1 MADMANAHPTDG
13 RRRKEKGPPSNLAL
27 PRLERVSDTE
37 REHSE
42 DSAGEKEAK
51 RQRSNPGTPVSTPRR
66 MPYDYDAMMGITRV
80 GTREAEGFDEDL
92 DSTEY
97 HDAND
102 NTEEPIRKE
111 ETDVDTQTPNST
123 GLQGGYGSS
132 SLKECIE
139 LLSATNRVTP
149 APLDSGIGDSAGP
162 PQVMSPSMEKSLT
175 GEETQPSSGSISH
188 EAALVTT
195 PIDGSTSQEAL
206 PVKDEPVSQVKCES
220 AKEMKNESSS
230 STQEVKVKQEESETV
245 GENATSVKQEEQQE
259 EQAPGPDSEDSLAP
273 ERTIEVLQRLL
284 EIQES
289 RTREDGQEDREISS
303 PHANPRE
310 RISGS
315 ETSRGHE
322 YGPYAPQGARRT
334 RRRYDSPD
342 PFMFNT
348 TIFIEHEAL
357 ANEMQDDP
365 IGSLHSRLRCVEHN
379 IETLRTRLTQ
389 VFDLRDTQ
397 GIRRDHR
404 AIATRLDEVEEYAS
418 ASTFREFMTKIQ
430 RLESMLLT
438 DGGGAVGEAIR
449 LCNRRIDQQQATLD
463 DVRNRVRTQEAN
475 PEGSEEN
482 SENICGRE
490 NRTMDRRRRRVIPSQ
505 EIWRSPMPRPP
516 PPPQVSEMP
525 RADPDQQASSRLFT
539 AYNQCVSRTG
549 QLENRFDQF
558 RFEIRRDATE
568 MALVLQGHEQRVSTH
583 SRELRQLH
591 ESHEEMQGRITG
603 IDNLSKTII
612 DHDHHVTQEF
622 DRATHSQKASI
633 CGLIKEQEDL
643 RKMIEELAGRFDRS
657 QDSLST
663 PQDEAS
669 TGVLLDLG
677 DLKTKVARLIEQ
689 HTQMDGEVSF
699 LKSLH
704 ESVKSLVSR

>member
-1 MADMANAHPTDG
+1 MAHCCSVPIASIPEEVLGLVGESSEDSHRCGQPASCTSKIDLRKRSWPTASAVERDRSEVAAGKLLFTQYIMADTANAHPTDG

-66 MPYDYDAMMGITRV
+66 MPYDYDAVMGITRV
-80 GTREAEGFDEDL
+80 GTREAEGFDEDV

-102 NTEEPIRKE
+102 TTEEPIRKE
-111 ETDVDTQTPNST
+111 QTDADSQVPMST
-123 GLQGGYGSS
+123 GFQGGYGSS

-139 LLSATNRVTP
+139 LLNTTSRIAP
-149 APLDSGIGDSAGP
+149 APLDSGIGKSAVP
-162 PQVMSPSMEKSLT
+162 PQVMSPNMEKSLT
-175 GEETQPSSGSISH
+175 EEITQPSSGSISH
-188 EAALVTT
+188 ESALVTL
-195 PIDGSTSQEAL
+195 PIDGSTSQEATQ
-206 PVKDEPVSQVKCES
+206 VKDEPLSQVKCEPV
-220 AKEMKNESSS
+220 KEMKTESSS

-245 GENATSVKQEEQQE
+245 GENATSVKHEEQRE
-259 EQAPGPDSEDSLAP
+259 EQAPEPDSEDSFTP
-273 ERTIEVLQRLL
+273 ERTIEVIQRLR

-289 RTREDGQEDREISS
+289 RTGEDGQEDREIPS

-322 YGPYAPQGARRT
+322 YGPYAPQGARRA

-438 DGGGAVGEAIR
+438 DGGGTVGEAIR
-449 LCNRRIDQQQATLD
+449 LCTRRIDQQQATLD
-463 DVRNRVRTQEAN
+463 DVRNRVRAQEAN

-482 SENICGRE
+482 SENISGRE
-490 NRTMDRRRRRVIPSQ
+490 NRTTDRRRRRAMPSQ

-516 PPPQVSEMP
+516 PPPQVS
-525 RADPDQQASSRLFT
+525 AK
-539 AYNQCVSRTG
+539 
-549 QLENRFDQF
+549 
-558 RFEIRRDATE
+558 
-568 MALVLQGHEQRVSTH
+568 
-583 SRELRQLH
+583 
-591 ESHEEMQGRITG
+591 GR
-603 IDNLSKTII
+603 
-612 DHDHHVTQEF
+612 
-622 DRATHSQKASI
+622 
-633 CGLIKEQEDL
+633 
-643 RKMIEELAGRFDRS
+643 
-657 QDSLST
+657 
-663 PQDEAS
+663 P
-669 TGVLLDLG
+669 
-677 DLKTKVARLIEQ
+677 
-689 HTQMDGEVSF
+689 
-699 LKSLH
+699 
-704 ESVKSLVSR
+704 

>member
-1 MADMANAHPTDG
+1 MTEAADIHPTDG
-13 RRRKEKGPPSNLAL
+13 RRRREKGPPSNLAL
-27 PRLERVSDTE
+27 PRLERVGDTE

-66 MPYDYDAMMGITRV
+66 MPYDYDAVMGITRV

-102 NTEEPIRKE
+102 TTEEPIRKE
-111 ETDVDTQTPNST
+111 QTDADSQIPTST
-123 GLQGGYGSS
+123 GFQGGYGSS

-139 LLSATNRVTP
+139 LLNTTSRIAP
-149 APLDSGIGDSAGP
+149 APLDSGIGNSAVP

-175 GEETQPSSGSISH
+175 EEIAQPSSGSISQ
-188 EAALVTT
+188 ETALVTL
-195 PIDGSTSQEAL
+195 PIDGSISQETSQ
-206 PVKDEPVSQVKCES
+206 VKNEPLSQVKCELV
-220 AKEMKNESSS
+220 KEMKTESSS

-245 GENATSVKQEEQQE
+245 GENATSVKHQE
-259 EQAPGPDSEDSLAP
+259 EQAPEPDSEDSFTP
-273 ERTIEVLQRLL
+273 ERTIEVIQRLR

-289 RTREDGQEDREISS
+289 RTGEDGQEDREIPSLY
-303 PHANPRE
+303 ANPRE

-322 YGPYAPQGARRT
+322 YGPYAPQGGRRA

-438 DGGGAVGEAIR
+438 DGGGTVGEAIR
-449 LCNRRIDQQQATLD
+449 LCTRRIDQQQATLD
-463 DVRNRVRTQEAN
+463 DVRNRVRAQEAN
-475 PEGSEEN
+475 PED
-482 SENICGRE
+482 C
-490 NRTMDRRRRRVIPSQ
+490 
-505 EIWRSPMPRPP
+505 
-516 PPPQVSEMP
+516 
-525 RADPDQQASSRLFT
+525 
-539 AYNQCVSRTG
+539 
-549 QLENRFDQF
+549 
-558 RFEIRRDATE
+558 
-568 MALVLQGHEQRVSTH
+568 
-583 SRELRQLH
+583 
-591 ESHEEMQGRITG
+591 
-603 IDNLSKTII
+603 
-612 DHDHHVTQEF
+612 
-622 DRATHSQKASI
+622 
-633 CGLIKEQEDL
+633 
-643 RKMIEELAGRFDRS
+643 
-657 QDSLST
+657 
-663 PQDEAS
+663 
-669 TGVLLDLG
+669 
-677 DLKTKVARLIEQ
+677 
-689 HTQMDGEVSF
+689 
-699 LKSLH
+699 
-704 ESVKSLVSR
+704 